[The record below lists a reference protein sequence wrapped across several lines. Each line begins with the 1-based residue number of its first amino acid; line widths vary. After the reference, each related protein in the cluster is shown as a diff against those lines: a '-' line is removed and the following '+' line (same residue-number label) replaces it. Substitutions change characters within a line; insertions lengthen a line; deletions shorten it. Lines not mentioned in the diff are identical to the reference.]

1 MKAIALEKVLLVIY
15 KIVRQFV
22 NALTADDKQYLLNGE
37 NLKQPIEMQLSEKQK
52 TFSHFFFAF
61 FISMLNFK
69 DFPKN
74 DEPQS

>member
-52 TFSHFFFAF
+52 TFSHFFCIFHINVKF
-61 FISMLNFK
+61 
-69 DFPKN
+69 
-74 DEPQS
+74 